1 MGISILTMTITQYEY
16 IVAVDTY
23 RHFATAAAHCHVT
36 QPTLSM
42 QIQKLEDQLGII
54 LFDRDKH
61 PVLPT
66 DAGAAIIKQAR
77 QIIAEHERL
86 IEIARESK
94 SIIAGTLSI
103 GVIPTLAPYLLPLFI
118 NKFMKKYPEVELK
131 VTELTTEQI
140 IDQLKRGLIDC
151 GLMAVPID
159 DSSIT
164 SVTLFYERLIAYVS
178 TQCKLYS
185 KKYLAAEDM
194 EPAKAWILQEGHCLR
209 NQLLRLCSLKAGSE
223 RQLAYESGSLETLKR
238 LVDLNG
244 GFTIL
249 PELAVLD
256 LPKKKLDQ
264 VRYFREPAPVREIAL
279 VMHRSYVKRKLL
291 ELLAQSIQKSVPKE
305 LLINEKKEVI
315 GI

>member
-1 MGISILTMTITQYEY
+1 MTITQYEY

-66 DAGAAIIKQAR
+66 DAGVAIINQAR
-77 QIIAEHERL
+77 QVIAEHDRL

-94 SIIAGTLSI
+94 NIVAGTLSI
-103 GVIPTLAPYLLPLFI
+103 GIIPTLAPYLLPLFV
-118 NKFMKKYPEVELK
+118 NKFLKKYPD
-131 VTELTTEQI
+131 VTLQVWELTTEQI
-140 IDQLKRGLIDC
+140 TDQLKRGLIDC
-151 GLMAVPID
+151 GLMAVPIED
-159 DSSIT
+159 NSIT
-164 SVTLFYERLIAYVS
+164 SITLFYERLIAYVS
-178 TQCKLYS
+178 PQCKLYS
-185 KKYLAAEDM
+185 KKHLVADDL
-194 EPAKAWILQEGHCLR
+194 EPANAWILQEGHCLR
-209 NQLLRLCSLKAGSE
+209 NQLLRLCNLKADQQ

-264 VRYFREPAPVREIAL
+264 VRYFRDPAPVREIAL
-279 VMHRSYVKRKLL
+279 VTHRSFIKRKLL
-291 ELLAQSIQKSVPKE
+291 ELLANSIKKAVPKE
-305 LLINEKKEVI
+305 LLVNEKKEVV

>member
-1 MGISILTMTITQYEY
+1 MTITQYEY

-66 DAGAAIIKQAR
+66 DAGVAIINQAR
-77 QIIAEHERL
+77 QIIAEHDRL

-94 SIIAGTLSI
+94 NIVAGKLSI
-103 GVIPTLAPYLLPLFI
+103 GIIPTLAPYLLPLFV
-118 NKFMKKYPEVELK
+118 NKFMKKYPD
-131 VTELTTEQI
+131 VTLQVWELTTEQI
-140 IDQLKRGLIDC
+140 TDQLKRGLIDC
-151 GLMAVPID
+151 GLMAVPIE
-159 DSSIT
+159 DSNIT
-164 SVTLFYERLIAYVS
+164 SVTLFYERLIAYAS
-178 TQCKLYS
+178 PQCKLYG
-185 KKYLAAEDM
+185 KKHLVADDL
-194 EPAKAWILQEGHCLR
+194 EPANAWILQEGHCLR
-209 NQLLRLCSLKAGSE
+209 NQLLRLCNLKADQQ
-223 RQLAYESGSLETLKR
+223 RQLSYESGSLETLKR
-238 LVDLNG
+238 LVDING

-264 VRYFREPAPVREIAL
+264 VRYFRDPEPVREIAL
-279 VMHRSYVKRKLL
+279 VTHRSFVKRKLL
-291 ELLAQSIQKSVPKE
+291 ELLAHSIQKAVPKE
-305 LLINEKKEVI
+305 LLEEGKKEVVAI
-315 GI
+315 

>member
-1 MGISILTMTITQYEY
+1 MTITQYEY

-23 RHFATAAAHCHVT
+23 RHFATAAANCHVT

-66 DAGAAIIKQAR
+66 DAGVAIIQQAR
-77 QIIAEHERL
+77 HVLAEHDRL

-94 SIIAGTLSI
+94 NIIAGTLTI
-103 GVIPTLAPYLLPLFI
+103 GIIPTLAPYLLPLFVS
-118 NKFMKKYPEVELK
+118 KFMKKYPD
-131 VTELTTEQI
+131 VTLHVSELTTEQI
-140 IDQLKRGLIDC
+140 IDHLKRGLIDC

-159 DSSIT
+159 DNSIT
-164 SVTLFYERLIAYVS
+164 SITLFYERLIAYVS
-178 TQCKLYS
+178 TQSKLYG
-185 KKYLAAEDM
+185 KKHLVADDL
-194 EPAKAWILQEGHCLR
+194 EPADSWILQEGHCLR
-209 NQLLRLCSLKAGSE
+209 NQLLRLCNLKAE
-223 RQLAYESGSLETLKR
+223 QQRQLAYESGSLETLKR
-238 LVDLNG
+238 LVDING

-264 VRYFREPAPVREIAL
+264 VRYFKDPAPVREIAL
-279 VMHRSYVKRKLL
+279 VTHRSFIKRKLL
-291 ELLAQSIQKSVPKE
+291 ELLAQSIKKSVPKE
-305 LLINEKKEVI
+305 LLINEKKEVV
-315 GI
+315 GF